1 MDISWQGAQE
11 AHISSVL
18 TRPCKMSAVSTTA
31 ADRKPSPRTPY
42 AVRTPT
48 ARAKLTN
55 GTRGMVLPGIDQRSA
70 IARRYRDVM
79 CAIIAD
85 LGGESRLSEA
95 RLQLIRRFSALVV
108 QAETMEA
115 ALVDGKP
122 FDSAAHAHISSTLV
136 RLAARVGLNRVPKN
150 VPPSL
155 HDYLDQGRRERRC
168 RVSRRVTILDA

>member
-1 MDISWQGAQE
+1 MPA
-11 AHISSVL
+11 A
-18 TRPCKMSAVSTTA
+18 STTA
-31 ADRKPSPRTPY
+31 ADREPSPRTPY

-70 IARRYRDVM
+70 IARRYRDVI

-108 QAETMEA
+108 QAEKRRWLMA
-115 ALVDGKP
+115 
-122 FDSAAHAHISSTLV
+122 SRST
-136 RLAARVGLNRVPKN
+136 AARTRTFHPL
-150 VPPSL
+150 S
-155 HDYLDQGRRERRC
+155 C
-168 RVSRRVTILDA
+168 AS

>member
-1 MDISWQGAQE
+1 MS
-11 AHISSVL
+11 HTSSATVAS
-18 TRPCKMSAVSTTA
+18 K
-31 ADRKPSPRTPY
+31 TPY
-42 AVRTPT
+42 RVRQPR
-48 ARAKLTN
+48 ARSRLSN

-85 LGGESRLSEA
+85 LGGESSEA

-122 FDSAAHAHISSTLV
+122 FDSSAHAHISSTLV

-150 VPPSL
+150 VTPSL
-155 HDYLDQGRRERRC
+155 HDYLESKAAEREA
-168 RVSRRVTILDA
+168 TE

>member
-1 MDISWQGAQE
+1 MPA
-11 AHISSVL
+11 AN
-18 TRPCKMSAVSTTA
+18 TTA
-31 ADRKPSPRTPY
+31 TDRKPSPRTPY

-70 IARRYRDVM
+70 IARRYRDVI

-122 FDSAAHAHISSTLV
+122 FDSSAHAHISSTLV

-150 VPPSL
+150 VTPSL
-155 HDYLDQGRRERRC
+155 HDYLESK
-168 RVSRRVTILDA
+168 VAETEVAE

>member
-1 MDISWQGAQE
+1 MS
-11 AHISSVL
+11 HTSSATVASKAPY
-18 TRPCKMSAVSTTA
+18 RV
-31 ADRKPSPRTPY
+31 RQPR
-42 AVRTPT
+42 
-48 ARAKLTN
+48 ARSRLSN

-70 IARRYRDVM
+70 VARRYRDVM

-122 FDSAAHAHISSTLV
+122 FDSSAHAHHFIHSRAPCGTC
-136 RLAARVGLNRVPKN
+136 RPQPCAQERNAIPTGLSRE
-150 VPPSL
+150 
-155 HDYLDQGRRERRC
+155 QGR
-168 RVSRRVTILDA
+168 

>member
-1 MDISWQGAQE
+1 
-11 AHISSVL
+11 
-18 TRPCKMSAVSTTA
+18 
-31 ADRKPSPRTPY
+31 
-42 AVRTPT
+42 
-48 ARAKLTN
+48 
-55 GTRGMVLPGIDQRSA
+55 MVLPGIDQRSA
-70 IARRYRDVM
+70 IARRYRDVI

-122 FDSAAHAHISSTLV
+122 FDSGAHAHISSALV

-150 VPPSL
+150 VTPDL
-155 HDYLDQGRRERRC
+155 RDYLEEQGRRDRGC
-168 RVSRRVTILDA
+168 RVSVRVTILDALDDANLFAPLVSRASDVGRLACIPRCVVRLEDVERAVCHFPRVHRAQCATAATSKR

>member
-1 MDISWQGAQE
+1 MPA
-11 AHISSVL
+11 AN
-18 TRPCKMSAVSTTA
+18 TTA
-31 ADRKPSPRTPY
+31 TDRKPSPRTPY

-70 IARRYRDVM
+70 IARRYRDVI

-85 LGGESRLSEA
+85 LGGENRLSEA

-122 FDSAAHAHISSTLV
+122 STAARTPHFIHSCACGTCRPQPCAQERDAIPARLSREQ
-136 RLAARVGLNRVPKN
+136 RLAA
-150 VPPSL
+150 
-155 HDYLDQGRRERRC
+155 
-168 RVSRRVTILDA
+168 T

>member
-1 MDISWQGAQE
+1 MS
-11 AHISSVL
+11 HTSSATVAS
-18 TRPCKMSAVSTTA
+18 K
-31 ADRKPSPRTPY
+31 TPY
-42 AVRTPT
+42 RVRQPR
-48 ARAKLTN
+48 ARSRLSN
-55 GTRGMVLPGIDQRSA
+55 GTCGMVLPGIDQRSA

-122 FDSAAHAHISSTLV
+122 FDSSAHAHISSTLV
-136 RLAARVGLNRVPKN
+136 RLCRPQTVRLRTSRHPCTTISRARSP
-150 VPPSL
+150 
-155 HDYLDQGRRERRC
+155 RERLPSECARHH
-168 RVSRRVTILDA
+168 SRRSR

>member
-1 MDISWQGAQE
+1 
-11 AHISSVL
+11 
-18 TRPCKMSAVSTTA
+18 MSHTSSTTVA
-31 ADRKPSPRTPY
+31 SKTPY
-42 AVRTPT
+42 RVRQPR
-48 ARAKLTN
+48 ARSRLSN

-108 QAETMEA
+108 QAEMMEA

-122 FDSAAHAHISSTLV
+122 FDSSAHAHISSTLV
-136 RLAARVGLNRVPKN
+136 RLAARVGCPR
-150 VPPSL
+150 
-155 HDYLDQGRRERRC
+155 
-168 RVSRRVTILDA
+168 T